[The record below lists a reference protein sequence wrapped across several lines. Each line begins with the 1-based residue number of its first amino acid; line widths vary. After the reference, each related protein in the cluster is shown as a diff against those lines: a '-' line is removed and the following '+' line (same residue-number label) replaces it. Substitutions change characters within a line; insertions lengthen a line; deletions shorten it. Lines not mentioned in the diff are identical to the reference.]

1 MSSHLWDWK
10 LLGKNSQNRQKHPPL
25 HTHLLLEAE
34 CAAWEESKVE
44 RRCISAHGQSS
55 CSLGCS
61 ETLDWKKKKRKEKSY
76 RRWLSE
82 SSSDPRFP
90 AAGTWCSCC
99 VSSLSPLWSLLH
111 VALSPSCAALPSL
124 GSTSHS
130 SPAALQLLSLPKSHC
145 SPGRCALLFWEF
157 LLSLE
162 LLKLSVRA
170 TSDFHYLAEK
180 GQ

>member
-61 ETLDWKKKKRKEKSY
+61 ETLNWKKKNRKGKKKAIGGGWVRAVRTRDSQQPGLDAPAASPLCH
-76 RRWLSE
+76 LSE
-82 SSSDPRFP
+82 VSSTLLYLP
-90 AAGTWCSCC
+90 AVLHCLRSAPHPTLVLLLCSCF
-99 VSSLSPLWSLLH
+99 PF
-111 VALSPSCAALPSL
+111 PNP
-124 GSTSHS
+124 T
-130 SPAALQLLSLPKSHC
+130 
-145 SPGRCALLFWEF
+145 ALLGDVLYCFESF
-157 LLSLE
+157 FSLWN
-162 LLKLSVRA
+162 SSNWA
-170 TSDFHYLAEK
+170 WGQHQTSTI
-180 GQ
+180 